1 MKTHMAFWKPAK
13 TDAELDAEF
22 EAYTRKLLGKT
33 AEEHE
38 AEEVVR
44 REEEI
49 LAEWEAETQR
59 ILTNHWTQVPNPASG
74 TGLGYHH
81 LIVALHLTTTVPYDK
96 IYADVAKRFH
106 AWIHIN
112 KSSRARRMRDHAKTE
127 AQAMRYRLPLDFCK
141 TYLNGEGFKRT
152 SLSVAP
158 GEPRTVRHL
167 NPEEL
172 VSTGRHVL
180 QCSGE
185 EWYALIDGKLEWPTK
200 PDVRHGTRTVFA
212 YWTV

>member
-1 MKTHMAFWKPAK
+1 MAFGWKPK
-13 TDAELDAEF
+13 TEAELDAEF
-22 EAYTRKLLGKT
+22 EEYTRKLLGKT
-33 AEEHE
+33 AEEHQ
-38 AEEVVR
+38 AEEVEE
-44 REEEI
+44 REQQI
-49 LAEWEAETQR
+49 LADWEAETQR
-59 ILTNHWTQVPNPASG
+59 ILDNHWTQVPNPAAN
-74 TGLGYHH
+74 TGLRYHRF
-81 LIVALHLTTTVPYDK
+81 IVALHLTTTVPYDK
-96 IYADVAKRFH
+96 IYADVSKRFH

-112 KSSRARRMRDHAKTE
+112 KSQRARNMRKHATSE
-127 AQAMRYRLPLDFCK
+127 ERAMGFRLPLEFCK

-158 GEPRTVRHL
+158 GEPRTVSHL

-172 VSTGRHVL
+172 VSTGRHIL

-185 EWYALIDGKLEWPTK
+185 EWFALIDGKLVWPTA

>member
-13 TDAELDAEF
+13 TEAELDAEF

-33 AEEHE
+33 AEEHQ
-38 AEEVVR
+38 AEEVVK
-44 REEEI
+44 REEEL
-49 LAEWEAETQR
+49 LAEWDAETQR
-59 ILTNHWTQVPNPASG
+59 ILQQHWDQVPNPATAG
-74 TGLGYHH
+74 TSYHKF
-81 LIVALHLTTTVPYDK
+81 IVAVHLTTTAPYDTV
-96 IYADVAKRFH
+96 YADVSTKFY
-106 AWIHIN
+106 AWVHIN
-112 KSSRARRMRDHAKTE
+112 KSKRARDMRKHATTVDR
-127 AQAMRYRLPLDFCK
+127 AMRYRLPLEFCK
-141 TYLNGEGFKRT
+141 TYLNSMGWART

-172 VSTGRHVL
+172 VTTGRHIL

-185 EWYALIDGKLEWPTK
+185 EWYALINGRLVWPTA